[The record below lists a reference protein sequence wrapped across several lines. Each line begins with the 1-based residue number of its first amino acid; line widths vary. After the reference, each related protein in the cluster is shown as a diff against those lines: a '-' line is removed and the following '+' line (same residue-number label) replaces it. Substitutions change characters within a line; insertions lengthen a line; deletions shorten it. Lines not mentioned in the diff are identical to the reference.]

1 MLHVNSKMA
10 QQPCPLPRQ
19 RKATLTLFHIFLLTI
34 SICLTLLTVT
44 NVWHDLNTRGTRAD
58 SSAHQM
64 HSLIP
69 VVPFLSNQH
78 KHNQLKSMEPVTTF
92 HWKWPS
98 ELPPLP
104 QWIHDYIQWHRSVR
118 AKYPGKSLI
127 EDPSAPPILVRNCLV
142 VCGGLHDR
150 LGQLPMD
157 LYLANQTKR
166 ILLFKWG
173 PLKEPAAYPLEE
185 YLLPPSW
192 GLDWTFPPNVTGWDS
207 YKDLLHKPSL
217 NGDRKKTL
225 DQLLEERHTPI
236 NRGRFERY

>member
-1 MLHVNSKMA
+1 
-10 QQPCPLPRQ
+10 
-19 RKATLTLFHIFLLTI
+19 
-34 SICLTLLTVT
+34 
-44 NVWHDLNTRGTRAD
+44 
-58 SSAHQM
+58 
-64 HSLIP
+64 
-69 VVPFLSNQH
+69 
-78 KHNQLKSMEPVTTF
+78 
-92 HWKWPS
+92 
-98 ELPPLP
+98 
-104 QWIHDYIQWHRSVR
+104 
-118 AKYPGKSLI
+118 
-127 EDPSAPPILVRNCLV
+127 
-142 VCGGLHDR
+142 
-150 LGQLPMD
+150 MD